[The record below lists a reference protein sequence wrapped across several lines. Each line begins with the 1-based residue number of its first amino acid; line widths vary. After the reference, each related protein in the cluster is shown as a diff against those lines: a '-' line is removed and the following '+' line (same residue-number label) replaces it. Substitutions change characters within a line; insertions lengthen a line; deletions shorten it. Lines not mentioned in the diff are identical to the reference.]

1 MQQQTSAAQP
11 TRSQPFLQHLPPQ
24 TVAFQKPG
32 YVFQPT
38 GNPAP
43 YALHSNLFTPPF
55 THNGFGLPNFMPSHD
70 GRGGSMGSFSSGST
84 STNAPSMSPLSLAA
98 CEPQSPLTPLS
109 LSSPDGPRNSISSQ
123 GGCFGAMQDAFMANQ
138 AQPLQHLQR
147 MSISASVPSN
157 GDKGLRQHRSVDSL
171 QRRASVVTF
180 QPTSGRP
187 HITPQ
192 RPPIQTQAN
201 SAPILHVRTAV
212 RSPLAADMQSERTPT
227 MQQMSSFSPCAQP
240 VLSPP
245 IHNGQGAEVGNL
257 YTDVFGNVRSTVA
270 LPNNPA
276 VWAPPNLPNASS
288 ASMPSASNSSLN
300 FSGVLLQPDDL
311 HMLNV
316 TSLSGSTDPFATNPL
331 PPASLVGQAGW
342 QPSFSFGQ
350 PAQQDVSMSLTLQH
364 PTYLT
369 PGAASQWNFSS
380 FHGFAPI
387 VTPGIEHSTPMLE
400 RAISA
405 PPRKD
410 EMQLPNAYIP
420 IMSMNRRRG
429 SSIDRPS
436 LQPSGSQSTAG
447 QILPVPVQT
456 VYPGHAHLGVPQR
469 RASSSTS
476 SFATPTRGYG
486 PYPGST
492 APPTRSR
499 SKSPRTISPQ
509 PAPARKAGGKPSAR
523 RSSTAPGTPMFINFT
538 SKDANKLLSGVA
550 PSGSSK
556 RKREEEEQSKN
567 SKVSR
572 DADVVMT

>member
-1 MQQQTSAAQP
+1 
-11 TRSQPFLQHLPPQ
+11 
-24 TVAFQKPG
+24 
-32 YVFQPT
+32 
-38 GNPAP
+38 
-43 YALHSNLFTPPF
+43 
-55 THNGFGLPNFMPSHD
+55 
-70 GRGGSMGSFSSGST
+70 MGSFSSGST

-109 LSSPDGPRNSISSQ
+109 LSSPDGYRNSISSQ
-123 GGCFGAMQDAFMANQ
+123 DGCFGAMQDAFMANQ

-157 GDKGLRQHRSVDSL
+157 GDKGLRQHRSVDGL

-201 SAPILHVRTAV
+201 SAPILHARAAV
-212 RSPLAADMQSERTPT
+212 RSPLAAALQSERTPT
-227 MQQMSSFSPCAQP
+227 MQQISSFSPYAEP

-245 IHNGQGAEVGNL
+245 VHNGQGAKVDNL
-257 YTDVFGNVRSTVA
+257 YTDVFGNVRSTA
-270 LPNNPA
+270 TLTNNPA
-276 VWAPPNLPNASS
+276 VWSPSVLPNAAS
-288 ASMPSASNSSLN
+288 ASMPLAGNGSLN

-316 TSLSGSTDPFATNPL
+316 TPLSGSTDPFATNPL
-331 PPASLVGQAGW
+331 PPASLVDQAGW

-350 PAQQDVSMSLTLQH
+350 PAQQNASMPLTLQH

-369 PGAASQWNFSS
+369 PGAANQWNFSS

-387 VTPGIEHSTPMLE
+387 VTPSIEHSTPMLE

-410 EMQLPNAYIP
+410 QFILPNVYLP
-420 IMSMNRRRG
+420 NMNIGRRRG

-436 LQPSGSQSTAG
+436 LHPSGSQGTPG
-447 QILPVPVQT
+447 QIPPVPVQA
-456 VYPGHAHLGVPQR
+456 VYPSHAHLGELQR
-469 RASSSTS
+469 RASSSHT
-476 SFATPTRGYG
+476 SFATPSRGYG

-492 APPTRSR
+492 ASSVRSR

-509 PAPARKAGGKPSAR
+509 PASVRKVGGKSSAR
-523 RSSTAPGTPMFINFT
+523 RSSTTPAGPMFINFT

-567 SKVSR
+567 SKVNR
-572 DADVVMT
+572 DADVMT